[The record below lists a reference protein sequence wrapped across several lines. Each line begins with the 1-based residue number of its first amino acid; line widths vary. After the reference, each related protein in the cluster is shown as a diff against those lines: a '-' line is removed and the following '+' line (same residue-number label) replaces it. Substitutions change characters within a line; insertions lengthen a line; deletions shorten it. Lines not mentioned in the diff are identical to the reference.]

1 MRLELI
7 LAFPVVAALVLS
19 FPESVPDPGEFRLY
33 LRNRWWTG
41 MINAL
46 RLGQVRIGMGSKITV
61 LKTRIEGIL
70 VPYQAVRQEFP
81 TVRKRSGQQ
90 YLLEA
95 LLDHLVVVDSTAF
108 PKQGQFSWCPTVPCV
123 LGSNVYFN
131 SYH

>member
-19 FPESVPDPGEFRLY
+19 FPESVPDPSEFRLY

-46 RLGQVRIGMGSKITV
+46 RLGQVRIGMGSEITV

-70 VPYQAVRQEFP
+70 VPYQAMRQEFP
-81 TVRKRSGQQ
+81 TVRKTERPTIPARS
-90 YLLEA
+90 
-95 LLDHLVVVDSTAF
+95 
-108 PKQGQFSWCPTVPCV
+108 P
-123 LGSNVYFN
+123 LGPSRGR
-131 SYH
+131 